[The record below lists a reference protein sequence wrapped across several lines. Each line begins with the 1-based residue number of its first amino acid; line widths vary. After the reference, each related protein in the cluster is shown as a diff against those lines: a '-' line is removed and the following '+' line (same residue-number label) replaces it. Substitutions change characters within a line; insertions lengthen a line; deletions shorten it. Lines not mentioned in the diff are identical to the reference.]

1 MVLSA
6 PLAGAGMTNFF
17 AELKR
22 RHIYRVGAAY
32 VVAAWAVAQIV
43 DLLSQV
49 FALPSW
55 IAQPAIIV
63 LAVGFPIAQLVT
75 WVAESKPQEVIAS
88 AVRSKPTTVDWMLF
102 SAVAVL
108 IALSG
113 YRLIAP
119 SSDPAPR
126 QAGVDA
132 PRSPASSLAGAI
144 SIVVLPFA
152 NVSGDAQQ
160 EFFSDGITE
169 EITSALAR
177 VPDLRVVART
187 SAYQFRDQNRD
198 IQSIGQQ
205 LHATHFIE
213 GSVRKAGD
221 RVRITA
227 QLIQTDNGLHLWT
240 ESYDRDLIDIFA
252 IQEDIAAAIAG
263 ALRTP
268 LGLAPGERLV
278 SNRTNSPQS
287 YEQYLR
293 ASALVNTRGA
303 GVSQAIAVLET
314 VVARDPSF
322 APAWALLA
330 QAYRLAANFSPALR
344 TGSLEEARG
353 VVLSS
358 LGKSEMA
365 AREAI
370 RLDSRSAAGYAA
382 LATVQVFRTK
392 WGEAEDLYKQALV
405 LDPNEPDV
413 LQAYSQ
419 TLATFGRLKDALS
432 LREKLRLLE
441 PFVPAYNSGTAII
454 MQLNGQSEATIPIL
468 EAIPTD
474 YGGAY
479 GRNLSLARAYAAQGR
494 YAQAADTLL
503 AISDEDQIS
512 RQSVEDA
519 ARLLRTAPVQV
530 KVPTALPALNSE
542 LHFVYAYVGALDR
555 VMEYQEYNLEIQYTI
570 DRDLWLP
577 EFAQVRKTQR
587 FKSFVRKIG
596 LVDFWRARGW
606 PDLCRPMGT
615 DDFVCD

>member
-1 MVLSA
+1 MVWFA
-6 PLAGAGMTNFF
+6 PLAEGGGMAEFF

-32 VVAAWAVAQIV
+32 VVVAWAVAQVV

-63 LAVGFPIAQLVT
+63 IAVGFPIALLVT
-75 WVAESKPQEVIAS
+75 WVVESKPQQVIAS
-88 AVRSKPTTVDWMLF
+88 AVRSKPTTLDWMLF
-102 SAVAVL
+102 GSVAVL

-113 YRLIAP
+113 YRLIVP
-119 SSDPAPR
+119 SSNTEPR
-126 QAGVDA
+126 Q
-132 PRSPASSLAGAI
+132 AGAI
-144 SIVVLPFA
+144 SIAVLPFQ
-152 NVSGDAQQ
+152 NLSGDAEQ

-252 IQEDIAAAIAG
+252 IQEDIAASIAG

-293 ASALVNTRGA
+293 AQALVNTRGV
-303 GVSQAIAVLET
+303 GVSQAIAILET

-330 QAYRLAANFSPALR
+330 QAYRLAPNFSPALR
-344 TGSLEEARG
+344 TGSLEDARG
-353 VVLSS
+353 IVLSS
-358 LGKSEMA
+358 LAKSERA

-370 RLDSRSAAGYAA
+370 RLDSRSAAAFAA

-405 LDPNEPDV
+405 LDPNEPEV

-419 TLATFGRLKDALS
+419 TLATIGRLRDALS

-441 PFVPAYNSGTAII
+441 PFVPAYNAQTAII
-454 MQLNGQSEATIPIL
+454 MQLNGQSEATVPIL
-468 EAIPTD
+468 EAIPAD

-479 GRNLSLARAYAAQGR
+479 SRNLSLARAYAAQGR
-494 YAQAADTLL
+494 YSLAADTLL
-503 AISDEDQIS
+503 AISDQDQVD
-512 RQSVEDA
+512 RQSLEDA
-519 ARLLRTAPVQV
+519 AKLLRTAPTQA
-530 KVPTALPALNSE
+530 KTPAALPALDSE
-542 LHFVYAYVGALDR
+542 LHFVYVYVGALDR
-555 VMEYQEYNLEIQYTI
+555 VMEYQERNLEIQYTI